1 MDYLSCC
8 LLLLVVSGAG
18 RVLAEQRLSCPGT
31 AVGSASHTGS
41 TGSRWEVIMNVTGER
56 SGAAGQETAGEAV
69 PEFYVALEF
78 TGDGRCCRPGLP
90 FAPLT
95 EAVVRVTATGTALA
109 TISAPR
115 PYGTLTGV
123 TAAAD
128 NRTFA
133 LAAQKLARLPL
144 ATPPAARFFLLCV
157 DPASRAPAGRARL
170 EPLAIPEQPPGRM
183 VSGLAVSPRCQQA
196 RGHRRPVF
204 GSHRPARVHPGHRGR
219 AGVGRTRGRSR
230 LRPGRRARLPVVG
243 RGRPYPGA
251 DQLRAPSP
259 DRGVRLL
266 DTAAPGS
273 SLLASSR
280 LILPTPAGP
289 ENSSGNYWR
298 QVLISAG
305 GQVIIAVIQVEAHH
319 ASGRMPGVTQKLVT
333 FSANTGTL
341 LRELNHLPVHG
352 GYEHVPWASPS
363 GQLLIV
369 TGTQPGPTI
378 GSFNLGHSAG
388 TLSQGRF
395 TPIPWSTRTFAAAW

>member
-8 LLLLVVSGAG
+8 PLLLVVSGAD
-18 RVLAEQRLSCPGT
+18 RVLAGQRLSCPGT

-41 TGSRWEVIMNVTGER
+41 TGSRWEVIMNVVVGR
-56 SGAAGQETAGEAV
+56 SAAGQETAGEAV

-90 FAPLT
+90 SAPLT
-95 EAVVRVTATGTALA
+95 EVVVRVTATGTALA
-109 TISAPR
+109 AISAPR
-115 PYGTLTGV
+115 PCSTFTGV

-128 NRTFA
+128 HRTFV
-133 LAAQKLARLPL
+133 LAAQKPARLPL
-144 ATPPAARFFLLCV
+144 TTPPVTRFFLLRV
-157 DPASRAPAGRARL
+157 DPASPVPAGRARL
-170 EPLAIPEQPPGRM
+170 EPLAIPEQPPGRV
-183 VSGLAVSPRCQQA
+183 VSGLAVSPDA
-196 RGHRRPVF
+196 
-204 GSHRPARVHPGHRGR
+204 
-219 AGVGRTRGRSR
+219 SR
-230 LRPGRRARLPVVG
+230 LAVTVG
-243 RGRPYPGA
+243 PFPGA
-251 DQLRAPSP
+251 TGLHVFTLATGVRRVWDGPAVGPAFGPGAVHGCLSWAADGHTLALISSGAPSP

-280 LILPTPAGP
+280 LVLPTPAGP

-305 GQVIIAVIQVEAHH
+305 SQVIIAVIQVEAHH

-333 FSANTGTL
+333 FSATTGTL
-341 LRELNHLPVHG
+341 LRELNHLPVHS

-369 TGTQPGPTI
+369 TGTQPGPAI